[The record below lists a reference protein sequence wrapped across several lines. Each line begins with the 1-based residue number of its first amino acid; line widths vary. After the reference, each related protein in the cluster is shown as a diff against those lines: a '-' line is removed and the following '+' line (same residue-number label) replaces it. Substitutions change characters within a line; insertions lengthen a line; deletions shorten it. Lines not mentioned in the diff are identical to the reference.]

1 MKLKTRMKT
10 YRPNYKL
17 AEEKAIEFIGCLDKK
32 ELPIKLMKFKKIFDD
47 LEIKTYSWYSKK
59 MGLSIEKVCEDLGSE
74 DGCCVYN
81 ELNGKYRI
89 YYNDTIENEGR
100 KRWTLAHELGHY
112 ALKHHEMYG
121 QNIMQR
127 NSISNE
133 NYEAFEKEA
142 NCFARNLIAPPH
154 VIFHFEEKD
163 PSIIEHI
170 CKVSS
175 EAAQN
180 IFHFLYRG
188 VREYGIGYSKDY
200 AEKLGFKDFL
210 NQVNNRYF
218 CKNCRIHYTIEKPS
232 YCSCCGNKSL
242 TKTIYKF
249 GDEFEMKYPAV
260 VEVDFKGRAKIC
272 PCCQNEDLDYDG
284 NFCNVCSTYLVN
296 ECADLYDDDP
306 FGNQEILV
314 ESCGT
319 KLSGNARYCH
329 KCGNPSRF
337 MNAGHLRA
345 WNYTPIEREEL
356 EDLPF

>member
-1 MKLKTRMKT
+1 MKMTRMKT
-10 YRPNYKL
+10 YSPNYNL
-17 AEEKAIEFIGCLDKK
+17 AERKALEFLKLSNSK
-32 ELPIKLMKFKKIFDD
+32 ELPIKIQQFKKIFKD
-47 LEIKTYSWYSKK
+47 LEIVKFSVYAKK
-59 MGLSIEKVCEDLGSE
+59 EGLTIEEVCEGLETE
-74 DGCCVYN
+74 DGLITFN
-81 ELNGKYRI
+81 PINNKYRI
-89 YYNDTIENEGR
+89 MYNDTIENEGR

-112 ALKHHEMYG
+112 ALNHLERMDVPILRRSETK
-121 QNIMQR
+121 NDKD
-127 NSISNE
+127 NP
-133 NYEAFEKEA
+133 FEKEA
-142 NCFARNLIAPPH
+142 NCFARNILAPPH
-154 VIFHFEEKD
+154 VIFHLEEKD
-163 PSIIEHI
+163 PSIIEQI

-180 IFHFLYRG
+180 IFRFLYRG

-210 NQVNNRYF
+210 HQVNNRYF
-218 CKNCRIHYTIEKPS
+218 CKNCRVHYTIEKPS
-232 YCSCCGNKSL
+232 YCSCCGNESL

-249 GDEFEMKYPAV
+249 GDEFEMKYPAL
-260 VEVDFKGRAKIC
+260 VEVDFKGRAKVC
-272 PCCQNEDLDYDG
+272 PCCQNEELDYDG
-284 NFCNVCSTYLVN
+284 NYCNICSAYLVN

-345 WNYTPIEREEL
+345 WHYTPIERDEL